1 MAKQESRTVSVAMC
15 HSPAEAMMIQA
26 MLSARGIHAIIPGAS
41 AASLTAAAT
50 AFSSRV
56 LVDEADA
63 EEASA
68 LIAELRAEAASAAP
82 GEGEDGSENGDG
94 DGDGDGD
101 EDDRPEAREEA
112 RALEK
117 NFDAQAA
124 RTRRRRM
131 IIASVCIS
139 LMFPIGAGHLLQRA
153 WGRAIAL
160 IGLDVLGLRY
170 LFAGHHRTGAAL
182 LVTAI
187 VLDAFGSAILAARRF
202 SVADRPALPAAK
214 LMPRPR

>member
-82 GEGEDGSENGDG
+82 GQGEDGNEDGNENGDG
-94 DGDGDGD
+94 DG
-101 EDDRPEAREEA
+101 DDRPEAREEA

-131 IIASVCIS
+131 IIASICIS
-139 LMFPIGAGHLLQRA
+139 LMFPMGAGHLLQRA

-202 SVADRPALPAAK
+202 SVAARPALPAAK

>member
-82 GEGEDGSENGDG
+82 GEGEDGSENG

>member
-68 LIAELRAEAASAAP
+68 LIAELRDEAASAAP
-82 GEGEDGSENGDG
+82 GEGEGEGEG
-94 DGDGDGD
+94 GD
-101 EDDRPEAREEA
+101 EDDQSEARQEE
-112 RALEK
+112 RALEA
-117 NFDAQAA
+117 NLDAQAV
-124 RTRRRRM
+124 RTLRKRM
-131 IIASVCIS
+131 IIASLCLS
-139 LMFPIGAGHLLQRA
+139 LMITMGAGHLLQRA
-153 WGRAIAL
+153 WGRAFAL
-160 IGLDVLGLRY
+160 IGLEVVGLRY
-170 LFAGHHRTGAAL
+170 LFASHHRTGAAL
-182 LVTAI
+182 FVIAI
-187 VLDAFGSAILAARRF
+187 VLDAIGSATLAARRF
-202 SVADRPALPAAK
+202 SVAARPALPSAK
-214 LMPRPR
+214 LLPKPR

>member
-68 LIAELRAEAASAAP
+68 LIAELRDEAASAAP
-82 GEGEDGSENGDG
+82 GEGEG
-94 DGDGDGD
+94 GD
-101 EDDRPEAREEA
+101 EDDQSEARQEE
-112 RALEK
+112 RALEA
-117 NFDAQAA
+117 NLDAQAV
-124 RTRRRRM
+124 RTLRKRM
-131 IIASVCIS
+131 IIASLCLS
-139 LMFPIGAGHLLQRA
+139 LMITMGAGHLLQRA
-153 WGRAIAL
+153 WGRAFAL
-160 IGLDVLGLRY
+160 IGLEVVGLRY

-182 LVTAI
+182 FVIAI
-187 VLDAFGSAILAARRF
+187 VLDAIGSATLAARRF
-202 SVADRPALPAAK
+202 SVAARPALPSAK
-214 LMPRPR
+214 LLPKPR

>member
-68 LIAELRAEAASAAP
+68 LIAELRDEAASAAP
-82 GEGEDGSENGDG
+82 GEDG
-94 DGDGDGD
+94 DGEDGD
-101 EDDRPEAREEA
+101 EDDEDDQSEARQEE
-112 RALEK
+112 RALEA
-117 NFDAQAA
+117 NIDAQTV
-124 RTRRRRM
+124 RTLRKRM
-131 IIASVCIS
+131 IVASLCLS
-139 LMFPIGAGHLLQRA
+139 LMITMGAGHLLQRA
-153 WGRAIAL
+153 WGRAFAL
-160 IGLDVLGLRY
+160 IGLEVVGLRY

-182 LVTAI
+182 FVTAI
-187 VLDAFGSAILAARRF
+187 VLDAIGSATLAARRF
-202 SVADRPALPAAK
+202 SVAARPALPSAK
-214 LMPRPR
+214 LLPKPR